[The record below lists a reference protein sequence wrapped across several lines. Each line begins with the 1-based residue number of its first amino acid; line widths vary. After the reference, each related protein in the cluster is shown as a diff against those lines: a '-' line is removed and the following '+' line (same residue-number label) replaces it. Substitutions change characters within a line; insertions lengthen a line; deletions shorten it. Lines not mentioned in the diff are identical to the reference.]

1 MAAPLAA
8 KSLSLTKNNMPAT
21 NELLQEGRYRI
32 DQPASGSDNN
42 VFEAYDTVRKTAVIV
57 REIPVKL
64 NKVMTVS
71 QQESLKIAFTNQA
84 KALIDIQHDSLTP
97 VHDFFSEID
106 RQYLVME
113 AIEGDTLAALL
124 FRNKRPFSVEDITQW
139 ADQLL
144 DALNYLHSHRPAII
158 HRNIRPQNLKVTS
171 GRIKLFGVCPDNGS
185 DSNSSEDLR
194 YSPMELIWPGLDA
207 ASQKVITN
215 SYDDRSERILK
226 EAPDARSDIYSLG
239 ATLYFLVTGIEPV
252 DPLERS
258 IDILEGKLDP
268 LREPTSVNSN
278 ISPEISDVLMKAL
291 EIKRENRY
299 DSAAIMRQVLQSA
312 VARVS
317 EREEADQRGQ
327 EEAAEIVLRS
337 VQAKQEAPKPVVE
350 SVRPPVVETPRVDTT
365 PPPPPPT
372 FVEPKPA
379 PAVEQKVAP
388 VIEQKPAPVVE
399 QRAAPVV
406 EERVSPVIE
415 EKAAQPTPTRTE
427 TPLPAAAEVMAYR
440 DNETVDE
447 DELAAVL
454 KELEEAEST
463 TTTEPAAVPVETFE
477 KPVIED
483 AAPDEVPDVEVQ
495 HFDTVVDQAPASY
508 EFTAT
513 ADDDDSNIFS
523 AEKPSFSL
531 PIPAVAG
538 AVVLVLVLAVGGW
551 FVMSGSSEKPKPAA
565 QTEVVVPAPVDQ
577 APVEQVA
584 TTEPTGTE
592 NAPAV
597 DATQG
602 QEQPGAVKASAS
614 PKAKKTDPAKTE
626 KKKVTVDDLINDN

>member
-1 MAAPLAA
+1 
-8 KSLSLTKNNMPAT
+8 MPAT

-32 DQPASGSDNN
+32 DQPASGSDN

-57 REIPVKL
+57 REIPVKM

-71 QQESLKIAFTNQA
+71 QQESLKIAFSNQA
-84 KALIDIQHDSLTP
+84 KALIDIRHESLTP

-113 AIEGDTLAALL
+113 AIEGDTLATLL

-144 DALNYLHSHRPAII
+144 DALHYLHSQRPAII
-158 HRNIRPQNLKVTS
+158 HGHVRPQNLKLTS
-171 GRIKLFGVCPDNGS
+171 GRVKLFGVCPDSGA
-185 DSNSSEDLR
+185 DSSSSEDLR

-226 EAPDARSDIYSLG
+226 ESPDARSDIYSLG
-239 ATLYFLVTGIEPV
+239 ATLYFLATGIEPV

-278 ISPEISDVLMKAL
+278 IAPEISDVLMKAL

-317 EREEADQRGQ
+317 EREDADQREQ

-337 VQAKQEAPKPVVE
+337 VQAKQEAPRPVVE
-350 SVRPPVVETPRVDTT
+350 TVRQPIVETPRVETT
-365 PPPPPPT
+365 PAPPPPT

-379 PAVEQKVAP
+379 PLVEQKTAP
-388 VIEQKPAPVVE
+388 VVEQKPAPVVE
-399 QRAAPVV
+399 QKPAPVVEQNAAPVV
-406 EERVSPVIE
+406 EEKVAPVVE
-415 EKAAQPTPTRTE
+415 AK
-427 TPLPAAAEVMAYR
+427 PAEVAAEVMAYR
-440 DNETVDE
+440 DTEAVDE
-447 DELAAVL
+447 SELAAVL
-454 KELEEAEST
+454 KELEEVESK
-463 TTTEPAAVPVETFE
+463 TTTEPAGVPVEKFE
-477 KPVIED
+477 EPAVEDLPV
-483 AAPDEVPDVEVQ
+483 DEVPDVEVQ
-495 HFDTVVDQAPASY
+495 HFDSVVDQAPASV
-508 EFTAT
+508 EFSTT
-513 ADDDDSNIFS
+513 DDDSDIFS
-523 AEKPSFSL
+523 APERSGFSL
-531 PIPAVAG
+531 PLPAVAA
-538 AVVLVLVLAVGGW
+538 AVVLVLVIAVGGY

-565 QTEVVVPAPVDQ
+565 QTETITAPAPVEQ

-584 TTEPTGTE
+584 TTEPAGTE
-592 NAPAV
+592 NAAAV
-597 DATQG
+597 DPTQG

-614 PKAKKTDPAKTE
+614 PKAKKQDPAKTD